1 MVDVESVGVPV
12 KGFVDGKI
20 FYDGSLVSALEE
32 CSGEHR
38 ALFMS
43 ELVDAR
49 ILSDEGSVFWQ
60 KGFNSQSVVV
70 TGRTKGGSAVVVYG
84 HVPSYFSDPANIRRS
99 KERSLE
105 DGAGYF
111 PENEFESLLAQEGE
125 GVFVVD
131 YERLKSSVS
140 GVIGV
145 SEALDHPMVVPFLGG
160 QERAEL
166 YLRRHEQVVGSM
178 IGVYHVD
185 DLRDTPVGRLLFVNS
200 SNGNGGLDGC
210 GDLYK
215 YGRFV
220 GVSRSTEGAQK
231 IRSPLEA
238 LVGKGTDVGNGLI
251 VIKQNELPDGVYDLL
266 TKQ

>member
-111 PENEFESLLAQEGE
+111 PQKEFDRLLDLEDSK

-185 DLRDTPVGRLLFVNS
+185 DLRDTPVGRLLLVNS

-231 IRSPLEA
+231 ILEA
-238 LVGKGTDVGNGLI
+238 KIVDALEQGSSFEYNGRLYAP
-251 VIKQNELPDGVYDLL
+251 VVK
-266 TKQ
+266 